1 MPIKTNL
8 ASKLIGPTQPK
19 SKPGSKKRQ
28 ELLAITPAECF
39 RICRDV
45 LDSYRQWNQV
55 ESEYELKVLQSV
67 HGFLVD
73 AERGF
78 WMKGGIGYYL
88 TDNESDKWLI
98 RLADFVSEALVTD
111 GSATEE
117 TLPGEYQKI
126 CQATCE
132 PIQLVIE
139 LKPLNTCVEADSM
152 GRATEI
158 MNGLYVYAGFFNQSP
173 GTLQDLCQSLK
184 TSYGSFHD

>member
-19 SKPGSKKRQ
+19 SKPGSKKGE

-39 RICRDV
+39 WICRDV

-67 HGFLVD
+67 HRFLVD

-78 WMKGGIGYYL
+78 WMKGVIGYNL
-88 TDNESDKWLI
+88 KDNESDKWQV

-111 GSATEE
+111 GLAIKE
-117 TLPGEYQKI
+117 TLPGEYLKI

-132 PIQLVIE
+132 SIQLVIK
-139 LKPLNTCVEADSM
+139 LLPLNTCAEAESM

-158 MNGLYVYAGFFNQSP
+158 MNGLYVYAGFFHQSP

-184 TSYGSFHD
+184 TSYGSFHG